1 MTLHDLLG
9 IARHM
14 LNADREEMRDL
25 GEGIIAML
33 GESQPCGWPEPVVD
47 RGLHDENGHAGIT
60 WNASPIGE
68 TMMPHEARSIAVML
82 LRAADEAEAP

>member
-25 GEGIIAML
+25 GA
-33 GESQPCGWPEPVVD
+33 QVAATFV
-47 RGLHDENGHAGIT
+47 
-60 WNASPIGE
+60 
-68 TMMPHEARSIAVML
+68 
-82 LRAADEAEAP
+82 RAAMESMP